1 MSSDKQIHH
10 QIRVKVEKD
19 PNGGRSHAVLE
30 MPNGGLHVGQS
41 VSYLSDDP
49 FSLEF
54 PDGSLFGAT
63 GAKVVSNSEILTLV
77 KEGHFICQCSIT
89 PASGPPIQWTSADP
103 ELGGVH
109 DVQR

>member
-1 MSSDKQIHH
+1 MSLDKQTDHE
-10 QIRVKVEKD
+10 IRVKVEED
-19 PNGGRSHAVLE
+19 PNGASHAVLE

-41 VSYLSDDP
+41 VSYVSDDS

-77 KEGHFICQCSIT
+77 KEGRFECRCSIT
-89 PASGPPIQWTSADP
+89 PASGPPIQWTSSDP
-103 ELGGVH
+103 KSGGAH